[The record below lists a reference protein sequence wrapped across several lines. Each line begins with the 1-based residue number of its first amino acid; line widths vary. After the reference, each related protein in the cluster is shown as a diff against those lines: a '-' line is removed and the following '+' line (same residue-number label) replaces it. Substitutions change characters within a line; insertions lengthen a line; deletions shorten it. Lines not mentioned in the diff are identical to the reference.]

1 MAVMAGYTL
10 ATLTAMDARG
20 NEAAQVDDQVREADY
35 VVIGAGASAMAFA
48 DVIVTDSDRTLIIV
62 DQHAQPGGHWNHAY
76 PFVRLHQPSAF
87 YGVSSRPL
95 GRHVRDASGPNAGLY
110 EQATGGEVLA
120 YFDEVLR
127 EQFLPTGRVTFL
139 PMSEYLEDGTVL
151 STLTGRRTRVRAR
164 RCVVDASYFGSDV
177 PSIHTPKFPIGEGVS
192 FIPINGLVSV
202 KSPPP
207 GFVVLGAG
215 KTSMDACAWLLEQG
229 VDAEKIVWVRPQDL
243 WLLNRARIQPEA
255 SQLSAFADMLEA
267 CAKAEG
273 ITELI
278 TRFEAAE
285 LLLRI
290 DRTFWPTTFRGA
302 TAAPR
307 EIEELRRIEQVV
319 RLGHVTSLE
328 TGVAHLE
335 QGDLQF
341 GEDWIVVDCTAEG
354 LRRRPN
360 IPVFQRDRI
369 TLQYLQIFGHPTYSA
384 ATTAR
389 IELSSDDDAAKND
402 ACPSLPAPDELR
414 AIPLYVLTRLELPEK
429 WSKLPGVQE
438 WSDAVRLNAA
448 SWALA
453 DVDPQDAGAQ
463 RAILRIIE
471 DSAPARENLRNL
483 LDRFPT

>member
-1 MAVMAGYTL
+1 
-10 ATLTAMDARG
+10 MD
-20 NEAAQVDDQVREADY
+20 DHSREADY

-62 DQHAQPGGHWNHAY
+62 DQHSQPGGHWNHAY

-95 GRHVRDASGPNAGLY
+95 GRHVRDVSGPNAGLY

-120 YFDEVLR
+120 YYDEVLR

-139 PMSEYLEDGTVL
+139 PMSEYFEDGTVL
-151 STLTGRRTRVRAR
+151 STITGQRTRVRAR
-164 RCVVDASYFGSDV
+164 RCVVDARYFGSDV
-177 PSIHTPKFPIGEGVS
+177 PSIHQPKFPIGEGVS
-192 FIPINGLVSV
+192 FIPINGLASI
-202 KSPPP
+202 KDAPP

-215 KTSMDACAWLLEQG
+215 KTSMDACLWLLEQG
-229 VDAEKIVWVRPQDL
+229 VDAGNIVWVRPQDL

-255 SQLSAFADMLEA
+255 SQLSAFADMLAA
-267 CAKAEG
+267 CATAEG
-273 ITELI
+273 ITDLVA
-278 TRFEAAE
+278 RFEAAE
-285 LLLRI
+285 LLLRL
-290 DRTFWPTTFRGA
+290 DRAHWPTTFRGA

-319 RLGHVTSLE
+319 RLGHVISLE
-328 TGVAHLE
+328 RGLVQLE
-335 QGDLQF
+335 QGDLPC
-341 GEDWIVVDCTAEG
+341 GEDWTFVDCTAEG

-360 IPVFQRDRI
+360 IPVFQAGRI

-384 ATTAR
+384 ATTAC
-389 IELSSDDDAAKND
+389 IELSSDDDAVKND

-453 DVDPQDAGAQ
+453 DVDPEDAGAQ
-463 RAILRIIE
+463 QAILRIIE
-471 DSAPARENLRNL
+471 DSGAARQNLQNL
-483 LDRFPT
+483 LDRHPPE

>member
-1 MAVMAGYTL
+1 MGRELLVT
-10 ATLTAMDARG
+10 
-20 NEAAQVDDQVREADY
+20 DDHELEADY
-35 VVIGAGASAMAFA
+35 VVIGAGASSMAFA
-48 DVIVTDSDRTLIIV
+48 DVIVSDSDRTLIIV

-76 PFVRLHQPSAF
+76 PFVRLHQPSAY

-95 GRHVRDASGPNAGLY
+95 GRHVRDVSGLNAGLY

-151 STLTGRRTRVRAR
+151 SILTGRRTRVRAR
-164 RCVVDASYFGSDV
+164 RCVVDGSYFGSDV
-177 PSIHTPKFPIGEGVS
+177 PSIHTAKFAIGEGVS
-192 FIPINGLVSV
+192 FMPINGLVSI
-202 KSPPP
+202 KEPPP

-215 KTSMDACAWLLEQG
+215 KTSIDACLWLLEQG

-255 SQLSAFADMLEA
+255 AQLSAFADMLEA
-267 CAKAEG
+267 CARAEG
-273 ITELI
+273 ITDLI

-290 DRTFWPTTFRGA
+290 DRTCWPTTFRGA

-319 RLGHVTSLE
+319 RLGHVTRLE
-328 TGVAHLE
+328 RGVVHLE
-335 QGDLQF
+335 QGDLPF
-341 GEDWIVVDCTAEG
+341 GEDWTVVDCTAEG
-354 LRRRPN
+354 LRRRHN
-360 IPVFQRDRI
+360 LPVFEPGRI

-389 IELSSDDDAAKND
+389 IELSCEDNAVKND
-402 ACPSLPAPDELR
+402 ACPSLPPPNELR
-414 AIPLYVLTRLELPEK
+414 AIASYVLTRLELPDK
-429 WSKLPGVQE
+429 WAKLPGVQE
-438 WSDAVRLNAA
+438 WNDAVRLNAA

-453 DVDPQDAGAQ
+453 DVDPLDDSAQ
-463 RAILRIIE
+463 RAIMRIFE
-471 DSAPARENLRNL
+471 ESGPARENLRNVL
-483 LDRFPT
+483 ELSLVPVVTV

>member
-1 MAVMAGYTL
+1 
-10 ATLTAMDARG
+10 MD
-20 NEAAQVDDQVREADY
+20 NDTREADY

-95 GRHVRDASGPNAGLY
+95 GRHVRDVSGSNSGLF

-127 EQFLPTGRVTFL
+127 EQFLPTGRVTFY

-164 RCVVDASYFGSDV
+164 RCVVDARYFGSDV

-192 FIPINGLVSV
+192 FIPINGLAAI
-202 KSPPP
+202 KAPPP
-207 GFVVLGAG
+207 GFIVLGAG
-215 KTSMDACAWLLEQG
+215 KTSMDACLWLLEQG
-229 VDAEKIVWVRPQDL
+229 VDAEKIIWVRPQDL

-267 CAKAEG
+267 CANAEG
-273 ITELI
+273 ITDLI

-290 DRTFWPTTFRGA
+290 DRNYWPTVFRGA

-307 EIEELRRIEQVV
+307 EIEELRRVSQVV
-319 RLGHVTSLE
+319 RLGHVASLE
-328 TGVAHLE
+328 PGVVHLE
-335 QGDLQF
+335 QGDLQC
-341 GEDWIVVDCTAEG
+341 GEDWTFVDCTAEG

-360 IPVFQRDRI
+360 IPVFQPGRI

-389 IELSSDDDAAKND
+389 IELSSDDDAVKND
-402 ACPSLPAPDELR
+402 ACPSLPPPNELS
-414 AIPLYVLTRLELPEK
+414 AIAAYVLARLELPEK
-429 WSKLPGVQE
+429 WTKLPGVQE

-463 RAILRIIE
+463 QAILRIFE
-471 DSAPARENLRNL
+471 SSGPARDNLRVL
-483 LDRFPT
+483 LDCPRLSAKKVVD

>member
-1 MAVMAGYTL
+1 M
-10 ATLTAMDARG
+10 
-20 NEAAQVDDQVREADY
+20 DDQVHEADY

-48 DVIVTDSDRTLIIV
+48 DVIVTESDRTLIIV

-76 PFVRLHQPSAF
+76 PFVRLHQPSEF

-95 GRHVRDASGPNAGLY
+95 GRHVRDVSGPNAGLY

-127 EQFLPTGRVTFL
+127 EQFLPSGRVTFL

-164 RCVVDASYFGSDV
+164 RCVVDARYFGSDV

-202 KSPPP
+202 KTPPP

-215 KTSMDACAWLLEQG
+215 KTSMDACQWLLEQG

-255 SQLSAFADMLEA
+255 SQLSAFADLLDA
-267 CAKAEG
+267 CVMAEG
-273 ITELI
+273 ITDLI
-278 TRFEAAE
+278 TRLEAAE

-290 DRTFWPTTFRGA
+290 DQSYWPTAFRGA

-307 EIEELRRIEQVV
+307 EIEELRRIEQVE

-328 TGVAHLE
+328 PGVAHLE
-335 QGDLQF
+335 QGDLLC
-341 GEDWIVVDCTAEG
+341 GEDWTFVDCTAEG
-354 LRRRPN
+354 LRKRPN
-360 IPVFQRDRI
+360 IRVFQPGRI
-369 TLQYLQIFGHPTYSA
+369 TLQYLHIFGHPTYSA

-389 IELSSDDDAAKND
+389 IELSSDDDAVKND
-402 ACPSLPAPDELR
+402 ACPSLPPPDELT
-414 AIPLYVLTRLELPEK
+414 AIASYVLTRLELPEK
-429 WSKLPGVQE
+429 WAKLPGVQE
-438 WSDAVRLNAA
+438 WNDAVRLNAA
-448 SWALA
+448 SWAIA
-453 DVDPQDAGAQ
+453 DVEPEDSGAQ
-463 RAILRIIE
+463 QAILRIIE
-471 DSAPARENLRNL
+471 HTDPARENLRNL
-483 LDRFPT
+483 LDRSPT